1 MIKIPIELIS
11 MNKLVDINIMNA
23 LTFPLG
29 DQQQKEAIV
38 NEMVSCSRV
47 TPPLQLLA
55 GGEKEEGNS
64 DEPRIILDYQR
75 SYPCSLK
82 SKHSSFQIPTQN
94 IMNKGGLETTKDQ
107 GLEDVDMNA
116 TIVLTTSNDSGD
128 TFKDSEFNDE
138 ESGIAEVNEEREE
151 MVTLGAWT
159 RFFLYLLLLIHIAF
173 IVLTI
178 YDTITTFAPGRD
190 EGKKNQ

>member
-1 MIKIPIELIS
+1 MIKTPIELIS
-11 MNKLVDINIMNA
+11 MNTSVDIMDEP
-23 LTFPLG
+23 TFPLG

-38 NEMVSCSRV
+38 NEM
-47 TPPLQLLA
+47 
-55 GGEKEEGNS
+55 
-64 DEPRIILDYQR
+64 
-75 SYPCSLK
+75 
-82 SKHSSFQIPTQN
+82 N

-128 TFKDSEFNDE
+128 TFKDSKFNDE

-190 EGKKNQ
+190 EAP